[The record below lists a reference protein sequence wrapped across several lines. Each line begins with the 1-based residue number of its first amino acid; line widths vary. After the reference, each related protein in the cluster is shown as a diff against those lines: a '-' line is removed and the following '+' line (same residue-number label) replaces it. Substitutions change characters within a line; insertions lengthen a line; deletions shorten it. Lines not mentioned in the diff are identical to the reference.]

1 MTPYR
6 PEVRFADIDAMG
18 IVNNAT
24 FLTYFEQARI
34 QFFGELVG
42 REWDWHA
49 AGVVVARHAID
60 YRSPLRFGDC
70 AEIRTRITAVGTK
83 SLTVAYDVVALEG
96 EGEREVARAET
107 VLVGY
112 DHLTGKSR
120 GIPDVWREAFA
131 ARSGDVAG

>member
-60 YRSPLRFGDC
+60 YRSPIRFGDRV
-70 AEIRTRITAVGTK
+70 EIRTRITAVGTK
-83 SLTVAYDVVALEG
+83 SLTVAYDVEALEG
-96 EGEREVARAET
+96 DAVRTVAHAET
-107 VLVGY
+107 VLVGF
-112 DHLTGKSR
+112 DHHSGKSVA
-120 GIPDVWREAFA
+120 IPEVWRTALA
-131 ARSGDVAG
+131 AQG

>member
-83 SLTVAYDVVALEG
+83 SLTVAYEVVAIEG
-96 EGEREVARAET
+96 EFVRAVAHAET

-112 DHLTGKSR
+112 DHLTGKSVE
-120 GIPDVWREAFA
+120 IPDVWRIALT
-131 ARSGDVAG
+131 AGE